1 VTCDGNPICIQGSVF
16 ATSTGDEAG
25 SVGGVVSGCTTG
37 KAEFIVGSFD
47 VMVEGKGVVRF
58 GDQMLGNKG
67 GAVNTPPMPE
77 VQAPAPAAKPV
88 APGELK
94 PDKIDLLVTDPAGK
108 PLADVR
114 YVMKTPDGKKVEGKT
129 DSGGKIKVD
138 ETVAGLGS
146 ITFPDLLDIN
156 VTRKE

>member
-1 VTCDGNPICIQGSVF
+1 
-16 ATSTGDEAG
+16 
-25 SVGGVVSGCTTG
+25 VGGVVSGCTKG

-77 VQAPAPAAKPV
+77 VQAPAPVAKEV
-88 APGELK
+88 GPGELG
-94 PDKIDLLVTDPAGK
+94 PDSIDLLVADGAGK

-114 YVMKTPDGKKVEGKT
+114 YVMMTPDGKKVEGKT
-129 DSGGKIKVD
+129 DASGAIKVS
-138 ETVAGLGS
+138 ESMAGLGS
-146 ITFPDLLDIN
+146 IAFPDLED
-156 VTRKE
+156 VHVDRRESR